1 MAIYL
6 QKSAAGGPPDP
17 AHPVMRWDLAWSL
30 FLPQHVG
37 DIPKGIYPRGVIGD
51 LTNWAWNEFSKIGGR
66 LRPGRAP
73 VICCVV
79 PPLTPAG
86 EEYVVRLAS
95 FWDDAVYWASDDGA
109 RTGSNL
115 WRPPLVSIEGRGSYG
130 ELDERLTAEE
140 DGATTQ
146 FFYPQLGLGRLHA
159 MLETMEPG
167 QASARLHSH
176 SAVDEY
182 YLIVDGKATLRMGPH
197 AFVVEKGHLIGKPS
211 GPDLTSQILADQ
223 GEAVT
228 ILDMEI
234 WPDFRLRD
242 KDVVHYPDFGEVI
255 MRGSGWRA
263 LFPDESLDDGQD
275 LLEHYDHG
283 YRRHRDG
290 TWSPEDL
297 PGAPARQKD

>member
-6 QKSAAGGPPDP
+6 RRTSPCEA
-17 AHPVMRWDLAWSL
+17 AHPVLRWDLAWSL

-37 DIPKGIYPRGVIGD
+37 DIPEGIYPRGVIGD

-66 LRPGRAP
+66 LRPGRDP
-73 VICCVV
+73 VIWCVV

-86 EEYVVRLAS
+86 EDYVVRLAS
-95 FWDDAVYWASDDGA
+95 FWDDDVYWASEDGA
-109 RTGSNL
+109 SKGSNL
-115 WRPPLVSIEGRGSYG
+115 WRLPLVSIDDRGPMG
-130 ELDERLTAEE
+130 ALNERLVAKE

-182 YLIVDGKATLRMGPH
+182 YLVVSGKATLRMGSH
-197 AFVVEKGHLIGKPS
+197 TFIVEKGHFIGKPT

-228 ILDMEI
+228 ILDIEV
-234 WPDFRLRD
+234 WPDHRFRD
-242 KDVVHYPDFGEVI
+242 KDVVHYPDFGELI

-263 LFPDESLDDGQD
+263 LFPDETLDDGQD
-275 LLEHYDHG
+275 LLEYYERG

-290 TWSPEDL
+290 TWTPADL